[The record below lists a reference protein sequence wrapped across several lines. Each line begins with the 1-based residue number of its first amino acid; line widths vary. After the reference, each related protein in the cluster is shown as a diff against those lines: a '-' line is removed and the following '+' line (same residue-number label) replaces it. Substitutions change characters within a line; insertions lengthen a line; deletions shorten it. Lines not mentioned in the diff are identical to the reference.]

1 MQSKRKK
8 LRKKATNRGAKTK
21 RANHFHSIFP
31 HDALLVLYNQRF
43 SHHFH
48 TQLTERERTRGQE
61 RGANREWELGKCLIT
76 SWAIR
81 THFEQISE
89 NENAWENGQVNTYVA
104 HTHTHLYRHS
114 HTASV
119 IQFYLRVFWAEQ
131 RNTKTNDFLLSAM
144 YKIHNH
150 THYRYYSYY
159 INTIHN
165 IQYTHTYTYTRIH
178 MWFCGCGAA
187 ESSAYIF
194 ILCCEL
200 KLKLVMASLKEI
212 INELVPKSHVCSYVC
227 VCVCVPVWVSVSVCL
242 SLLLL
247 AHTCLRALFHLCKW
261 IISWKQ

>member
-1 MQSKRKK
+1 MW
-8 LRKKATNRGAKTK
+8 
-21 RANHFHSIFP
+21 
-31 HDALLVLYNQRF
+31 
-43 SHHFH
+43 H
-48 TQLTERERTRGQE
+48 TL
-61 RGANREWELGKCLIT
+61 
-76 SWAIR
+76 
-81 THFEQISE
+81 
-89 NENAWENGQVNTYVA
+89 
-104 HTHTHLYRHS
+104 THTYLYRHS

-144 YKIHNH
+144 YKTHNH

-165 IQYTHTYTYTRIH
+165 IQYTHTYTYSRTH

-227 VCVCVPVWVSVSVCL
+227 VCVCVPV
-242 SLLLL
+242 
-247 AHTCLRALFHLCKW
+247 
-261 IISWKQ
+261 